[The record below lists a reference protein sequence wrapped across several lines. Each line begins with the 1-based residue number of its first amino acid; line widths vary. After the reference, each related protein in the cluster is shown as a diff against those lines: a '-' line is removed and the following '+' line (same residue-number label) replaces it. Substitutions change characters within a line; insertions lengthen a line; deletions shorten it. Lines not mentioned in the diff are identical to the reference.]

1 MQRTRVIAPM
11 LAGFMAAAPA
21 LAQHEGHAGH
31 EGEDSAADRP
41 RLFQSDMSR
50 MAGMSPQEPMQGM
63 EMPGWTTHVMGVAR
77 LSLNHQGGPSGDT
90 LVESSNWN
98 MVMAQH
104 RLGPGLLTFMMMNSL
119 EPATFHKPGSPEL
132 FQTGEASHG
141 RPLVDVQH
149 PHDFFMNLSATYRLP
164 LGPEAALWLQAAPVG
179 EPALGPTAFMHR
191 ASAGENPTA
200 PIGHHWQDS
209 THITN
214 DVITLGGGWRFAT
227 LEASVFHGREPDEH
241 RWNIDRGALD
251 SVSGRAK
258 LDLGGGFSGQVSYG
272 FLKEVEALEPGS
284 QHRVTASLHYGGA
297 GDRPLAVSV
306 IWGRDIESHGASD
319 AILLE
324 GAWQVT
330 GLDQVF
336 ARAEWVEKDAL
347 LLATKSLFGEKRA
360 RIDAY
365 TVGYLRDFE
374 LVKALKTG
382 FGVDLTAYAFPS
394 SLKPAYGSSPVSVH
408 AFLRL
413 RWGNAHGAHAHAM

>member
-1 MQRTRVIAPM
+1 MRRTRF
-11 LAGFMAAAPA
+11 LALTAAGLIAAAKA
-21 LAQHEGHAGH
+21 LAQHEGHEDH
-31 EGEDSAADRP
+31 EVVEQP
-41 RLFQSDMSR
+41 RLFQSDMSL
-50 MAGMSPQEPMQGM
+50 MAGMSPKDPMGGM
-63 EMPGWTTHVMGVAR
+63 DMPGWATHVMGVAR
-77 LSLNHQGGPSGDT
+77 LSLNYQGGPSGDT

-104 RLGPGLLTFMMMNSL
+104 RVGPGLLTLMMMNSL
-119 EPATFHKPGSPEL
+119 EPATFHKRGSPEL
-132 FQTGEASHG
+132 FQTGEAFRG

-164 LGPEAALWLQAAPVG
+164 LGSEAALWLQAAPVG

-209 THITN
+209 SHITN

-258 LDLGGGFSGQVSYG
+258 LDFGGGFSGQVSYA
-272 FLKEVEALEPGS
+272 FLKDVEPLEPGS
-284 QHRVTASLHYGGA
+284 QHRLTASLQYGAA
-297 GDRPLAVSV
+297 GDGPLAFSLV
-306 IWGRDIESHGASD
+306 WGRDVAGHGPSD
-319 AILLE
+319 GVLLE

-330 GLDQVF
+330 RLDQVY
-336 ARAEWVEKDAL
+336 ARAEWVEKDAEL
-347 LLATKSLFGEKRA
+347 LQTKGFSGEKLV

-365 TVGYLRDFE
+365 TVGYTRDFD
-374 LVKALKTG
+374 LVKGLKTG
-382 FGVDLTAYAFPS
+382 VGLDLTAYAFPA
-394 SLKPAYGSSPVSVH
+394 SLKPAYGDSPVSLH
-408 AFLRL
+408 GFLRL
-413 RWGNAHGAHAHAM
+413 RWGQAHGAGHHGM